1 MDFHLTVLARAA
13 ADRTFHMD
21 VGGSVPNSRSD
32 GDPVDPAF
40 MSAMVTEHF
49 VLQSAA
55 SATISE
61 AGTRTSV
68 YLVSLS
74 TSLVALGFTVN
85 TPAAFVPLASAVI
98 PTLLLLG
105 LFTVVRLVDTSVENV
120 ALLRR
125 IARIR
130 SFYATL
136 SPDAPS
142 YFPSTGS
149 DALDAHEMLGIRY
162 GRYTL
167 LFTLASTVG
176 TVNAVLA
183 GAGTTLLLHAG
194 MGTSLVLGVCL
205 GAGVTVSVW
214 LATVLYQQ
222 RRFAEA
228 FPVARP

>member
-1 MDFHLTVLARAA
+1 MDFLSPGSPGRAGRIFQL
-13 ADRTFHMD
+13 DD
-21 VGGSVPNSRSD
+21 GGAVSNSA
-32 GDPVDPAF
+32 GEGGPVDPAF

-55 SATISE
+55 SSTISE

-68 YLVSLS
+68 YLLSLS

-85 TPAAFVPLASAVI
+85 TSAFVPLASAVI

-130 SFYATL
+130 TFYATL
-136 SPDAPS
+136 DPRAPS

-149 DALDAHEMLGIRY
+149 EALDAHEMLGIRY

-183 GAGTTLLLHAG
+183 GAGTALLLHAAI
-194 MGTSLVLGVCL
+194 GTTLVAAVFV
-205 GAGVTVSVW
+205 GAVVAAVVW
-214 LATVLYQQ
+214 LGTIRYQQ
-222 RRFAEA
+222 RRFAVA
-228 FPVARP
+228 FPAVQY